1 MSPSVDGLAD
11 FNSNYFNNVNSIGEN
26 KVPFHEQFVDINTL
40 PVVISD
46 LASDVVADMNP
57 WQATDTVWQNV
68 RNIDYTKQISHTHN
82 TMPFIHQD
90 DSLDMKLVSVTPREV
105 ENNDVVVSECIIDKE
120 EETKEFELLARP
132 ERRGGLL
139 SVNTQIW
146 HNNMDTL
153 NTPDV
158 LSVVEQLE
166 KEKCLSPSSVSIYFT
181 NINGGCCARDFVPG
195 NLTKKLLFTSQL

>member
-11 FNSNYFNNVNSIGEN
+11 FNSNFFNNVNRIGDN
-26 KVPFHEQFVDINTL
+26 KVPFQEQFVDINTL
-40 PVVISD
+40 PVVICD
-46 LASDVVADMNP
+46 LASEVVTDTNP

-68 RNIDYTKQISHTHN
+68 HDIDYTKQISHTHN
-82 TMPFIHQD
+82 TMPMPFIHQD
-90 DSLDMKLVSVTPREV
+90 DSLDMKFVSVTPREV

-146 HNNMDTL
+146 QNNIDIL

-181 NINGGCCARDFVPG
+181 NMGGGGSSITDFAEIYI
-195 NLTKKLLFTSQL
+195 T